1 MPQFRITCRAALDE
15 KVIANLDAEGVYWYA
30 GLTNQAGSKL
40 RRHHLKIEATN
51 IDEAVERGRDAI
63 QGPPPSS
70 RLLVMS
76 MRSCGPVCNWR

>member
-1 MPQFRITCRAALDE
+1 MPQFRITCRAVLDE

-51 IDEAVERGRDAI
+51 IDQAVERGREAI
-63 QGPPPSS
+63 QAAGGDASE
-70 RLLVMS
+70 LVLTS
-76 MRSCGPVCNWR
+76 